1 MGSRTSALR
10 SHHMGPLH
18 RTACLSLGFA
28 SYDHQVAAFNG
39 SHSSFPGVLRPGGN
53 AGATLS
59 QLEVLLHPGWT
70 LYEREID
77 LCGFKPL
84 GCRLRLFPGQPYLFQ
99 LITLGCP
106 VPSSGSREC
115 PSRGR
120 SVLTGPSQASLT
132 PSQCPHPVRRL
143 QAQLG
148 RPSSPFALVEGHYSV
163 TTERAVPFF
172 PKYRLLSVSSA
183 AGHLVIVFV

>member
-1 MGSRTSALR
+1 MRAVSTVVSQASLTAHPTMGSRTSALR

-84 GCRLRLFPGQPYLFQ
+84 GCRLRF
-99 LITLGCP
+99 
-106 VPSSGSREC
+106 VSR
-115 PSRGR
+115 
-120 SVLTGPSQASLT
+120 
-132 PSQCPHPVRRL
+132 
-143 QAQLG
+143 
-148 RPSSPFALVEGHYSV
+148 
-163 TTERAVPFF
+163 TT
-172 PKYRLLSVSSA
+172 LSVPIDN
-183 AGHLVIVFV
+183 AGLPCPQLRLPGMSI